1 MFAMAGEGSVIERLK
16 ELNIVPL
23 SISYEYDP
31 CDYLK
36 AQEFQMK
43 RDNPSFK
50 KSKQDDL
57 DNMKT
62 GIFGQKGR
70 IHYEALPCINTWL
83 DEVSDL
89 PKTEIF
95 AEIARRIDLQI
106 HSGYQLFPGNY
117 VALDLLNGTSTYA
130 DRYSEK
136 EKQTFMDYLQS
147 RIDLV
152 KIENKDED
160 FLRERILTM
169 YANPV
174 VNKQKAIETKY

>member
-1 MFAMAGEGSVIERLK
+1 M
-16 ELNIVPL
+16 
-23 SISYEYDP
+23 
-31 CDYLK
+31 
-36 AQEFQMK
+36 
-43 RDNPSFK
+43 
-50 KSKQDDL
+50 
-57 DNMKT
+57 
-62 GIFGQKGR
+62 
-70 IHYEALPCINTWL
+70 
-83 DEVSDL
+83 

-174 VNKQKAIETKY
+174 VNKQKASKLNIEN

>member
-1 MFAMAGEGSVIERLK
+1 MFAMAGEGEIIDRLK

-36 AQEFQMK
+36 AQEFQQK

-62 GIFGQKGR
+62 GIMGKKGR
-70 IHYEALPCINTWL
+70 IHYEARPPINNWL
-83 DEVSDL
+83 DEFAEV
-89 PKTEIF
+89 PKTEVF
-95 AEIARRIDLQI
+95 TEIARRIDKQI
-106 HSGYQLFPGNY
+106 HAGYQLYPGNY
-117 VALDLLNGTSTYA
+117 VALDLLQGTSDYA
-130 DRYSEK
+130 DKYSEE
-136 EKQTFMDYLQS
+136 EKKTFETYLQS

-152 KIENKDED
+152 QVENKDEA

-174 VNKQKAIETKY
+174 INKQKATL

>member
-1 MFAMAGEGSVIERLK
+1 MAGEGEIVDRLK

-62 GIFGQKGR
+62 GILGQKGR
-70 IHYEALPCINTWL
+70 IHYEAMPPINNWL
-83 DEVSDL
+83 DEFAEV
-89 PKTEIF
+89 PKTEVF
-95 AEIARRIDLQI
+95 TEIARCIDKQI
-106 HSGYQLFPGNY
+106 HAGYQLFPGNY
-117 VALDLLNGTSTYA
+117 VAVDLLNGTSDYA
-130 DRYSEK
+130 DKYTEEEK
-136 EKQTFMDYLQS
+136 KTFESYLQS

-152 KIENKDED
+152 KIENKDEA

-174 VNKQKAIETKY
+174 INKMKSEK